1 MLIFSPLFGAIWS
14 TIIMLI
20 YASIEANINIKE
32 IGTILKV
39 VPLTF
44 LFMAII
50 SYVLY
55 VPLKFIFLRE
65 NIELTNFKEMWKM
78 FFVILFSVVIGS
90 LFGFLSYYFE
100 GLVIKAFVITLALSC
115 SSIFTYS
122 FHVSLRKQLAKK

>member
-50 SYVLY
+50 SYILY

-78 FFVILFSVVIGS
+78 FFVMLFSVVIGS
-90 LFGFLSYYFE
+90 LFGILSYYFE

>member
-78 FFVILFSVVIGS
+78 FFVMLFSVVIGS
-90 LFGFLSYYFE
+90 LFGLLSYYFE